1 MSPASQPLAAP
12 QHLGCMRL
20 QILGELEPVN
30 TPARTEAQLRLE
42 DFPYRLS
49 DNVRFADLDINQHVN
64 NASYASY
71 FETSRVML
79 MKDRANGLSPEGLGW
94 VMVRLDINFRTELH
108 WPGTIE
114 LGLGVAKIGRT
125 SVNFDQV
132 VFSEGKCVA
141 SARAVNVL
149 VDQATRKPVPL
160 TDEIK
165 ANFRRWIRRGA
176 DPDAA

>member
-1 MSPASQPLAAP
+1 MSPATQPLAAT
-12 QHLGCMRL
+12 QQVGCMGV
-20 QILGELEPVN
+20 QTLGELQPVN
-30 TPARTEAQLRLE
+30 APIRAEAEPLLD

-79 MKDRANGLSPEGLGW
+79 MKDRANGLQPEGLGW
-94 VMVRLDINFRTELH
+94 VMVRLDINFRAELY

-125 SVNFDQV
+125 SVSFDQV
-132 VFSEGKCVA
+132 VFSEGRCVA

-149 VDQATRKPVPL
+149 VDQATRKPAPL

-165 ANFRRWIRRGA
+165 ANFRRWLRRGY
-176 DPDAA
+176 DGT

>member
-1 MSPASQPLAAP
+1 
-12 QHLGCMRL
+12 MRRL
-20 QILGELEPVN
+20 NIWGVWGVEILGELKPVNAPIRAEAEPV
-30 TPARTEAQLRLE
+30 LE

-71 FETSRVML
+71 FETSRVTL
-79 MKDRANGLSPEGLGW
+79 MKDAANGLQPDGFGW
-94 VMVRLDINFRTELH
+94 VMVRLDINFRAELH
-108 WPGTIE
+108 WPGTID

-125 SVNFDQV
+125 SESFDQV

-149 VDQATRKPVPL
+149 VDQTTRKPVPL
-160 TDEIK
+160 TDSIR
-165 ANFRRWIRRGA
+165 ANFQRWLRRGY
-176 DPDAA
+176 DGQ